1 MIGIVVP
8 TLGTR
13 VAALTKCIQSLQS
26 NNLSRVCIVAPAHV
40 SDEIAIRYP
49 GVQIVADPRRGL
61 AAAINEG
68 IQTFPREVRYVNW
81 LGDDDQLVDGGL
93 AQLYQALE
101 NDPSRVLAYGM
112 CEYVNSK
119 GTRLFLN
126 RSAKWSEVLM
136 RFGPQLVSQP
146 AMLFRRENF
155 DAVGG
160 LDESLSYAFD
170 LDLLLKLH
178 QIGNFVRVPTI
189 AARYSWHEEALT
201 VASRR
206 NSVIEASKVRTG
218 YVPQKLKFPARIWE
232 FVMRRMIFSAGRML
246 SAFAERK
253 SQS

>member
-13 VAALTKCIQSLQS
+13 AAALTKCIQSLQS
-26 NNLSRVCIVAPAHV
+26 NNVSRVCIVAPAHV

-49 GVQIVADPRRGL
+49 GVHIVADPHRGL

-81 LGDDDQLVDGGL
+81 LGDDDQLVDQGIHEL
-93 AQLYQALE
+93 CRALE
-101 NDPSRVLAYGM
+101 NHTSVVLAYGM
-112 CEYVNSK
+112 CEYVNNRGNK
-119 GTRLFLN
+119 LFLN

-146 AMLFRRENF
+146 AMLFRRESF
-155 DAVGG
+155 DIAGG

-178 QIGNFVRVPTI
+178 RLGNFVRVPTT

-206 NSVIEASKVRTG
+206 NSVIEASKVRMR
-218 YVPQKLKFPARIWE
+218 YVPQKLKLPARIWE
-232 FVMRRMIFSAGRML
+232 VVMRQTIFLAGRML
-246 SAFAERK
+246 SAFAEQK